1 MFASPPPPPKPSVA
15 MAAPVAAPVTKK
27 RKERKGRG
35 ITASSVTEDL
45 SHENYMDTSEDEGE
59 AGRGPLQGLVALQG
73 FEGAWE
79 WSAALQGLVGVEHGA
94 LARFGEGVAPKVAAT
109 VLAVHF
115 LQTKLKDE
123 KDGWEL
129 LVDKATAWLEAE
141 VGAAKMA
148 ALFAAAAKI
157 I

>member
-1 MFASPPPPPKPSVA
+1 MAAAV
-15 MAAPVAAPVTKK
+15 AAPVAKK
-27 RKERKGRG
+27 RKERKGRT
-35 ITASSVTEDL
+35 TASSVTEDL

-79 WSAALQGLVGVEHGA
+79 WSAALQGLIGVEHGA

-148 ALFAAAAKI
+148 ALFAAAAEI